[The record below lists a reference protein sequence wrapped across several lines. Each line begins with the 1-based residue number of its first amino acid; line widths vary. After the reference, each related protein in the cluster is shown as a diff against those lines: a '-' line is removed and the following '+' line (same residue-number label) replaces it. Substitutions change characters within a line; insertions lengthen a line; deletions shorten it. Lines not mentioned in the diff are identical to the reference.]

1 MAVVDQHALAAHLH
15 GVRWATLATS
25 VMELTHPLA
34 VLPAVAAQVVGT
46 HSPPPAPAAAD
57 RLESIVGMTQPG

>member
-46 HSPPPAPAAAD
+46 HSPPPAELRPRPIAWRA
-57 RLESIVGMTQPG
+57 LSG